1 MAKTLPQT
9 IGPVAGGPEWDEPE
23 IDYSE
28 YEILEPARD
37 GMPPVY
43 GVSPEQGRRLFDEA
57 VRREVGIS
65 GEEFIRRW
73 QAGEFA
79 TIPDDEEHRSIIEL
93 TILIPFAL
101 QDA

>member
-1 MAKTLPQT
+1 MVKSLPRT
-9 IGPVAGGPEWDEPE
+9 TDSVAVVPEWDEPE

-28 YEILEPARD
+28 YEILEPAKD

-43 GVSPEQGRRLFDEA
+43 GVSPEQGRRLFDEV
-57 VRREVGIS
+57 VRREVGMS
-65 GEEFIRRW
+65 GEEFIRRY

-93 TILIPFAL
+93 TLLIPFAL